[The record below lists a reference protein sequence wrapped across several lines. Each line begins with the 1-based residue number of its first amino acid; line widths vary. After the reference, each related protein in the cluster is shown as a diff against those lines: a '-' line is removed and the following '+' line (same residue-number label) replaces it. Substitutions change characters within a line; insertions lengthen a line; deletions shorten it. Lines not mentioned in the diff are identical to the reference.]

1 MNSRER
7 RSHVPDDKQPEA
19 TSVAEVILEQLL
31 LTWKAEF
38 ERFRATKMF
47 PEQLDGASEVAKFH
61 AVAQQFA
68 IVHARLDTLAQM
80 LGHDVS
86 PKATVTWLKQ
96 EAFPK
101 LTRLKEDKSTDTKAE
116 VARVEWVVPSK
127 RWRYRIETS
136 EMLRTGWLDDLGV
149 EATDDQLREGIRKFE
164 FGFKGNIVVED
175 PEVWDHVAPMG
186 PGRPLLPYAVNDDK
200 GEPWSD
206 HLAHEHGALKHYDL
220 AKKSGV
226 ANPTITDREGND
238 ITQWVK
244 DATTS

>member
-1 MNSRER
+1 M
-7 RSHVPDDKQPEA
+7 PDDKQPEA

-68 IVHARLDTLAQM
+68 VVHARLDTLAQM

-86 PKATVTWLKQ
+86 SKATVTWLKQ

-164 FGFKGNIVVED
+164 FGFKGAIVVED
-175 PEVWDHVAPMG
+175 PEVWDRVAPMG
-186 PGRPLLPYAVNDDK
+186 PGRPPLPYAVGDGK
-200 GEPWSD
+200 GKLWSD
-206 HLAHEHGALKHYDL
+206 HLASEEHALRHYNL
-220 AKKSGV
+220 AKEYGIENVK
-226 ANPTITDREGND
+226 ITDKDGND

-244 DATTS
+244 NATNAS

>member
-1 MNSRER
+1 M
-7 RSHVPDDKQPEA
+7 PDDKQPEA

-68 IVHARLDTLAQM
+68 VVHARLDTLAQM

-101 LTRLKEDKSTDTKAE
+101 LTRLKEDE
-116 VARVEWVVPSK
+116 VKTVLDIETAHVEWVVSLK
-127 RWRYRIETS
+127 HWRYRIENGDR
-136 EMLRTGWLDDLGV
+136 LRTGWLDDSSKQPN
-149 EATDDQLREGIRKFE
+149 ATRCPSPNGKVSAAASRT
-164 FGFKGNIVVED
+164 GT
-175 PEVWDHVAPMG
+175 P
-186 PGRPLLPYAVNDDK
+186 R
-200 GEPWSD
+200 S
-206 HLAHEHGALKHYDL
+206 
-220 AKKSGV
+220 
-226 ANPTITDREGND
+226 PT
-238 ITQWVK
+238 
-244 DATTS
+244 TTSRERWSTRPQRDGDDDERRSFRSSRPRAPCSDGT

>member
-1 MNSRER
+1 M
-7 RSHVPDDKQPEA
+7 PDDKQPEA

-68 IVHARLDTLAQM
+68 VVHARLDTLAQM

-101 LTRLKEDKSTDTKAE
+101 LTRLKEDE
-116 VARVEWVVPSK
+116 VKTVLGIETAHVEWVVSLK
-127 RWRYRIETS
+127 HWRYRIENGDR
-136 EMLRTGWLDDLGV
+136 LRTGWLDDIDV
-149 EATDDQLREGIRKFE
+149 HASEYRLREGIRKFE
-164 FGFKGNIVVED
+164 FGFKGAIVVEKQARSRA
-175 PEVWDHVAPMG
+175 W
-186 PGRPLLPYAVNDDK
+186 GRPPLPYAVGDGK
-200 GEPWSD
+200 GKLWSD
-206 HLAHEHGALKHYDL
+206 HLAGEQQALKHYNL
-220 AKKSGV
+220 AKEHGIENVK
-226 ANPTITDREGND
+226 ITDKDGRD

-244 DATTS
+244 DATSPQGVSE